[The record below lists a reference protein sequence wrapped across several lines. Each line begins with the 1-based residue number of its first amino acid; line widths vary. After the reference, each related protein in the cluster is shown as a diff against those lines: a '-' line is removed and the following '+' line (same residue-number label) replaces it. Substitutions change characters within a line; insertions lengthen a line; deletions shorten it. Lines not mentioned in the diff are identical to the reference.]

1 METHG
6 QWQLSNSLTD
16 SQAGSVRIAGG
27 TGGLIPPLLE
37 LTPTVSYEQNLTPH
51 FQAPQPHKFLGRC
64 QPDPYFIWY
73 NSGNASGS
81 NESTVSAER
90 QYITQRGISI
100 FDWYSTSEHI
110 RSDESITYNQ
120 KQDCNCW
127 KFGKHRRHSD
137 LANNSTFT
145 SHASVTLVHHR
156 ISTRSCQTPYR
167 GQHSISIISTIPS
180 KVHIHFYSSLD

>member
-1 METHG
+1 MFELLGVLGVWYPHF
-6 QWQLSNSLTD
+6 LSW
-16 SQAGSVRIAGG
+16 
-27 TGGLIPPLLE
+27 PPLLHM
-37 LTPTVSYEQNLTPH
+37 N
-51 FQAPQPHKFLGRC
+51 K
-64 QPDPYFIWY
+64 IWPRTFKHPSHT
-73 NSGNASGS
+73 NSWAGATWPLLHLVQFGQCKRVQWVYSFDGTS
-81 NESTVSAER
+81 V
-90 QYITQRGISI
+90 YIIQRGISI
-100 FDWYSTSEHI
+100 FDWYSTSEQI
-110 RSDESITYNQ
+110 ISDESITYNQ

-180 KVHIHFYSSLD
+180 KVHIHFYSTLD